1 MDHDA
6 ASDQFADCQVLQ
18 FGTQTRITLCIGDK
32 VRHVAA
38 VPDLAVMMTMT
49 LASRVV
55 MALGA
60 TGISG
65 AAIASLM
72 DMKTVLTWRQA
83 SKLGIDL
90 NSTAKIAESNVT

>member
-18 FGTQTRITLCIGDK
+18 FGTQTRLTLSIGDK

-38 VPDLAVMMTMT
+38 MPDLAVMMTMT
-49 LASRVV
+49 LTSRVV